1 MRNKNPN
8 KTNSRDSFNLS
19 KNTANQVSNRL
30 QNIFNIKEGKKKEK
44 PIKFSPWKTPCKS
57 SNMNLT
63 GMINSELEEDKV
75 RSFSSDNFQTEID
88 AVDQK

>member
-19 KNTANQVSNRL
+19 KNTGNKVSNSI
-30 QNIFNIKEGKKKEK
+30 QNILNIKEAKKKAK
-44 PIKFSPWKTPCKS
+44 PIKFSPWKTPSKS
-57 SNMNLT
+57 SNLT
-63 GMINSELEEDKV
+63 GIINTELEEDKV

-88 AVDQK
+88 AVD